1 VSKEH
6 YSLRVKNEKMVH
18 YNRLGL
24 FILLI
29 HFFYFILHLLRM
41 AIAMDY
47 AVPVTGILVS
57 LGWILINRPVW
68 KNNRNPAL
76 PFWIG
81 FGLLAILWLNLKYP
95 WFASALMVLAV
106 MDALARRKP
115 VLVFNKENVT
125 LPFLFRPSV
134 HWKDLKNVILKDGIL
149 TLDFKNDR
157 LFQAELDESDGLIDE
172 KEFNSFCFSVLTT
185 EVQHTQR

>member
-1 VSKEH
+1 MNKES
-6 YSLRVKNEKMVH
+6 YSLRVKNEKLVH

-24 FILLI
+24 FIMLI
-29 HFFYFILHLLRM
+29 HFFYFILHLLRT
-41 AIAMDY
+41 AFAMDY
-47 AVPVTGILVS
+47 VIPVTGILVS

-68 KNNRNPAL
+68 KNNRNPSL

-81 FGLLAILWLNLKYP
+81 FGLLAILWFNLGYP
-95 WFASALMVLAV
+95 WFASALVVLAI

-115 VLVFNKENVT
+115 VLVFNKEYVR

-157 LFQAELDESDGLIDE
+157 LFQSELDESDGLVE
-172 KEFNSFCFSVLTT
+172 ETEFNSFCSSELTA
-185 EVQHTQR
+185 EAQR